1 MHQFYY
7 SGLPQKVLN
16 EGAALLPLE
25 CVCVCVCVCVCDHS
39 DRLWNI
45 DAEGETWTPQ
55 IIGFLGAKKY

>member
-25 CVCVCVCVCVCDHS
+25 CVCVCVTTLTGCEILMLRVKLELLRSSVS
-39 DRLWNI
+39 
-45 DAEGETWTPQ
+45 
-55 IIGFLGAKKY
+55 